1 MKIIKSN
8 GSEMTFSRSNIIN
21 AISKANNETNEMTDN
36 SIEAVAKSVVLDTNY
51 SSCVDIEVIQ
61 DLVERN
67 LQEDGFFDTAKAYIL
82 YREKRH
88 RQREAAQSLMNQY
101 NDLLFVDS
109 ENMDLKRDNA
119 NINTDAP
126 MGIML
131 KLGTEGAKNYLNHYV
146 LPEKFKEMHM
156 KHIEHLHELHRG
168 LAG

>member
-1 MKIIKSN
+1 
-8 GSEMTFSRSNIIN
+8 
-21 AISKANNETNEMTDN
+21 
-36 SIEAVAKSVVLDTNY
+36 
-51 SSCVDIEVIQ
+51 
-61 DLVERN
+61 
-67 LQEDGFFDTAKAYIL
+67 
-82 YREKRH
+82 
-88 RQREAAQSLMNQY
+88 MNQY

-109 ENMDLKRDNA
+109 EDMDLKRDNA

-168 LAG
+168 LAGWPAMEKLGEPINIGCTFYA